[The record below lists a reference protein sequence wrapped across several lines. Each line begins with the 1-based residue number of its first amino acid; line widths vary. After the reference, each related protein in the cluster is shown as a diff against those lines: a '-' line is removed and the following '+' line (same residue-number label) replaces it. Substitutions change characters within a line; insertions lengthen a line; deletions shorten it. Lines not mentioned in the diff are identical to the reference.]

1 MAALFAAIDN
11 SRVRRRVIELL
22 RTIAESGEGK
32 RAAPAA
38 KAKRKPVRV
47 AKKVAGRARRG

>member
-22 RTIAESGEGK
+22 RTIAEAGEGR
-32 RAAPAA
+32 RAAPAV
-38 KAKRKPVRV
+38 KAKRKVVR
-47 AKKVAGRARRG
+47 APKKAPARSRRA